1 MNFLRHI
8 KSLIIAL
15 RLKEIFLMTGFSV
28 IGVLFT
34 DSKNWIDLGK
44 DILSLLIFIF
54 FVLAIYCLNSF
65 ADYKDD
71 SQSVRLKSV
80 SLISRTAYL
89 RMFVLCTILF
99 SGIGLIISYFVV
111 LSCLL
116 SVILWCFYYL
126 PPIRL
131 KSSLLGGTVIHFL
144 AGICHFHI
152 GYSCFKEPSFFS
164 LCISVLFAMLLSAGH
179 FNHEII
185 DYDSDKIAGN
195 LTTAVRIGIN
205 KATNLRTLLILLS
218 IAYWTTVFYLKVIVA
233 LPFIIFLLPTCALL
247 IFSVSLRHKG
257 PELFQKLAR
266 GAFLIAGIILLIIQL
281 FKL

>member
-71 SQSVRLKSV
+71 SQS
-80 SLISRTAYL
+80 
-89 RMFVLCTILF
+89 
-99 SGIGLIISYFVV
+99 
-111 LSCLL
+111 
-116 SVILWCFYYL
+116 
-126 PPIRL
+126 
-131 KSSLLGGTVIHFL
+131 VIHFL